1 MFQNKFLQTLI
12 EDPLVYYVYQRGSFI
27 YGLNTKDSDKDY
39 LVIIDSEYKLPEEFK
54 SYEYDS
60 GYINDRQNIKY
71 DNSDFIFVFIQN
83 WFKMVLDNKIPAW
96 ECACLNKKFI
106 KKEYVKLILKTDIVK
121 LIKDLMIRKSA
132 ILNYIT
138 DFKIVWYFIKDVL
151 FTQQIIDFH
160 KITDFQEANKYYQI
174 IMNANTGER
183 IAFINKKWNQ
193 FYEKNKGQYE
203 YYIKSIKQNE

>member
-1 MFQNKFLQTLI
+1 MSQNKFLQALI

-54 SYEYDS
+54 LYEYNS

-138 DFKIVWYFIKDVL
+138 DFKVVWYFIKDIL

-174 IMNANTGER
+174 IMNADTGER

-203 YYIKSIKQNE
+203 YYLKSIKQNE

>member
-1 MFQNKFLQTLI
+1 MSQNKFLQSLI
-12 EDPLVYYVYQRGSFI
+12 EDPLVYYIYQRGSFI

-54 SYEYDS
+54 LYEYNS

-151 FTQQIIDFH
+151 FAQQIIDFH

-174 IMNANTGER
+174 IMNADTGER

-203 YYIKSIKQNE
+203 YYLKSIKQNE

>member
-1 MFQNKFLQTLI
+1 MSQNKFLQSLI
-12 EDPLVYYVYQRGSFI
+12 KDPLVYYIYQRGSFI
-27 YGLNTKDSDKDY
+27 YELNNKDSDKDY

-54 SYEYDS
+54 SYEYNS

-121 LIKDLMIRKSA
+121 LIKDLMIRKAA
-132 ILNYIT
+132 IINYIT
-138 DFKIVWYFIKDVL
+138 NPKIVWYFIKDIL

-174 IMNANTGER
+174 IKSADTGER

-203 YYIKSIKQNE
+203 HYIKSIKQNE